1 MTRNCAVCCPRRLT
15 SGQRPKDPL
24 EAGHSMDQHSLLN
37 LRMEPEASS
46 TVSLDDNDALR
57 TNDLEGLHKNRN
69 DLQEECIFRQLLTS
83 SITISL
89 NEITSEN
96 HR

>member
-1 MTRNCAVCCPRRLT
+1 
-15 SGQRPKDPL
+15 
-24 EAGHSMDQHSLLN
+24 MDQHSLLN

-57 TNDLEGLHKNRN
+57 TNDLEGLHNNRN

-83 SITISL
+83 SITIGL